1 MCLDLFQVAPVPFNF
16 RKRPLNCR
24 NLVVAYGSFGCILEG
39 LMWSDILLVI
49 KQSYLKQDEGGYG
62 AKEAIGL
69 TE

>member
-1 MCLDLFQVAPVPFNF
+1 MCLDLFQVAPVRFNF

-24 NLVVAYGSFGCILEG
+24 NLVVTYGRFDCILEG
-39 LMWSDILLVI
+39 LMWSYILLGI

-69 TE
+69 K

>member
-24 NLVVAYGSFGCILEG
+24 NLVVAYGRFDCILEG
-39 LMWSDILLVI
+39 LMWSNILLVI

-69 TE
+69 K